1 MVNEKDL
8 LIKEIK
14 DAISF
19 LSRNH
24 DIRESYLF
32 GSYAKGNQKKY
43 SDVDIA
49 IVLGSMQDQK
59 KTDEF
64 FEIFHEMQNY
74 NSLFEPICFQQNKF
88 NDEDDLVRNIKKNGI
103 KIL

>member
-1 MVNEKDL
+1 MVGTKAG

-14 DAISF
+14 EV
-19 LSRNH
+19 LSHLSLNH

-32 GSYAKGNQKKY
+32 GSYAVGNQKNY

-49 IVLGSMQDQK
+49 IVLGTMRDQE

-74 NSLFEPICFQQNKF
+74 NSLFEPICFQQNNF
-88 NDEDDLVRNIKKNGI
+88 NEEDDLVRNIKKNGI